1 MGKASSAKKVARAA
15 RAGGRTSARE
25 PRSLLFPASLVIV
38 VLLGVSLVV
47 YARAE
52 RRAEALAAFP
62 QLGDHIH
69 TALGVHVRG
78 EFKGP
83 LPAFAHQ
90 TGNPTHTDG
99 PHPLEP
105 PPALVL

>member
-52 RRAEALAAFP
+52 RRAEDLAAFP
-62 QLGDHIH
+62 QLGDPIH
-69 TALGVHVRG
+69 PAVRKSVGEGKSVAVRLDLGGTRII
-78 EFKGP
+78 KKKTTTTSP
-83 LPAFAHQ
+83 
-90 TGNPTHTDG
+90 
-99 PHPLEP
+99 
-105 PPALVL
+105 